1 MKICTYILNY
11 TTLLFWNKKLY
22 DAVWQVIWSQS
33 MKEFHIH
40 VISVI
45 IGTDAVLK
53 AIQSHFM
60 KEFHIHVIIVIVDQ
74 YISCDII
81 LFTCV
86 GFIQDAIIFNLFK
99 NIYQIPPPPDPQR
112 FTQSKFFP

>member
-1 MKICTYILNY
+1 
-11 TTLLFWNKKLY
+11 
-22 DAVWQVIWSQS
+22 

-99 NIYQIPPPPDPQR
+99 NIYQHPPSLTVCLIKNLVIDFICLFVLVSSRMQ
-112 FTQSKFFP
+112 

>member
-1 MKICTYILNY
+1 
-11 TTLLFWNKKLY
+11 
-22 DAVWQVIWSQS
+22 

-45 IGTDAVLK
+45 IGADAVLK
-53 AIQSHFM
+53 AIQSQFM

-112 FTQSKFFP
+112 FTQSKFFPIKMSDPLPIMKNAEIFKIQISIYSDLKKII